1 MTETSGRAARA
12 FRDHDVFERIDDG
25 RFEATT
31 TAFDAVVAA
40 RESDGRI
47 DYEVEVHVPSL
58 SAAVDGDV
66 APVVEEGWL
75 ETFELRVTDAD
86 GVVRGDH
93 DFEPTVDLT
102 AGEVVVA
109 FAYTDIDERRG
120 VEDAAAIV
128 NYVEGTYVQGIIPGY
143 DYVDPVAG
151 LVDRARGAGER

>member
-1 MTETSGRAARA
+1 MSETSGRVARA
-12 FRDHDVFERIDDG
+12 FRDHDVFERVDDG

-31 TAFDAVVAA
+31 TTFDAAVRAS
-40 RESDGRI
+40 ESDGRI
-47 DYEVEVHVPSL
+47 DYVVSVHVPSL

-75 ETFELRVTDAD
+75 ETFELRVADAD

-93 DFEPTVDLT
+93 DLDPTVDLT
-102 AGEVVVA
+102 AGEVVVE

-120 VEDAAAIV
+120 VEDAAAII

-143 DYVDPVAG
+143 DYAEPVDG
-151 LVDRARGAGER
+151 LVDRARQAGSR